1 MTVDAANIP
10 QRHRH
15 SRPRSVVAEQG
26 RLDEQL
32 RRLWAMSPSERVAAM
47 RRGELSMR
55 QCCAWSARHPDQ
67 VPLLNGEFEFIAA
80 YTPEAA
86 EAAE

>member
-10 QRHRH
+10 QGHPH
-15 SRPRSVVAEQG
+15 SWAPSVAAEQE

-47 RRGELSMR
+47 RRGELNMR
-55 QCCAWSARHPDQ
+55 QCCAWSARDPDQ

-86 EAAE
+86 EAAG

>member
-1 MTVDAANIP
+1 MTVDAANLP
-10 QRHRH
+10 HGRPR
-15 SRPRSVVAEQG
+15 SRPRSVVAEHE

-47 RRGELSMR
+47 RRGELNMR
-55 QCCAWSARHPDQ
+55 QCCAWAGRHPDQ

-86 EAAE
+86 EASE

>member
-1 MTVDAANIP
+1 MTVDAANVP
-10 QRHRH
+10 QG
-15 SRPRSVVAEQG
+15 RPRSRPASVAAEQE

-32 RRLWAMSPSERVAAM
+32 RQLWAMSPSERIAAM
-47 RRGELSMR
+47 RRGELNMR

>member
-10 QRHRH
+10 QAHPR
-15 SRPRSVVAEQG
+15 SRPRSVVAEQE

-47 RRGELSMR
+47 RRGDLNMR

-67 VPLLNGEFEFIAA
+67 VPLLNNEFEFLAA

>member
-1 MTVDAANIP
+1 MTRYLSSIRPDRPDSPSRSAA
-10 QRHRH
+10 
-15 SRPRSVVAEQG
+15 AEQN
-26 RLDEQL
+26 RLEEQL

-47 RRGELSMR
+47 RRGELNMR
-55 QCCAWSARHPDQ
+55 QCCAWAGRHADQ

-86 EAAE
+86 E

>member
-1 MTVDAANIP
+1 MTIDAANLP
-10 QRHRH
+10 QGQH
-15 SRPRSVVAEQG
+15 SLPASVVAEQD

-32 RRLWAMSPSERVAAM
+32 RRLWAMSPSERIAAM
-47 RRGELSMR
+47 RRGELNMR
-55 QCCAWSARHPDQ
+55 QCCAWSARYPDQ

>member
-1 MTVDAANIP
+1 MTPPPTTSRRAPQPDADEA
-10 QRHRH
+10 
-15 SRPRSVVAEQG
+15 VAERE
-26 RLDEQL
+26 RLEEQL

-47 RRGELSMR
+47 RRGELNMR
-55 QCCAWSARHPDQ
+55 QCCAWAGRHADQ

-86 EAAE
+86 E